1 MLDVVALPLVTPR
14 RRQLMDLDGD
24 IAQTLQVEGVPHFAE
39 APLAQQLDDL
49 IPIVEQL
56 TLAVLTA
63 LLVAKSAHLTDVRL
77 LHDLQLRQLL
87 LIL

>member
-24 IAQTLQVEGVPHFAE
+24 IAQTFQVEGMPHLAE

-49 IPIVEQL
+49 IPVVEQL

-63 LLVAKSAHLTDVRL
+63 LLVAKSADLPDVRL
-77 LHDLQLRQLL
+77 LHDLQLRKFL